1 MQLIATGKWS
11 KDEKRWRMVVAL
23 RPAGRQSG
31 AATDTTRRGGA
42 PRPQKNPWTPDKIQ
56 KECRARRVRARTNWP
71 PNNRPAGGGKSRPF
85 RPRRAVAW
93 FTLQPRP

>member
-42 PRPQKNPWTPDKIQ
+42 PRPQKNP
-56 KECRARRVRARTNWP
+56 
-71 PNNRPAGGGKSRPF
+71 
-85 RPRRAVAW
+85 
-93 FTLQPRP
+93 